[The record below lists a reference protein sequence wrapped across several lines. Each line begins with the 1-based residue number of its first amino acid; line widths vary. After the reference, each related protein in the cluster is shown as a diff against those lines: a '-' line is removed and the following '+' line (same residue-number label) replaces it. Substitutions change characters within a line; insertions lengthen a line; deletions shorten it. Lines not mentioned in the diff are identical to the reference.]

1 MVDFIISIDALKTPD
16 ITYNTGARFIDAFI
30 TEKLVLQHITTD
42 RKFCIFVTDKSKY
55 VVLEKSYIVRYYEHG
70 DLEYTLPPDYIAIL
84 QALITHCSEI
94 SYTAVIHVI
103 RAMKEAGTS
112 RLAASKLE
120 LIKNIISIPY
130 KLIFLK
136 ATYISNNFANYEQT
150 RANQTG

>member
-1 MVDFIISIDALKTPD
+1 MTDFNTTIDALKTAD

-30 TEKLVLQHITTD
+30 AEKLVLQHITAD

-55 VVLEKSYIVRYYEHG
+55 VVLEKSYIVRYYKHY

-94 SYTAVIHVI
+94 SYMTIIHVI
-103 RAMKEAGTS
+103 QAMKEAGTN
-112 RLAASKLE
+112 RLASSKLE

-130 KLIFLK
+130 
-136 ATYISNNFANYEQT
+136 
-150 RANQTG
+150 